1 MFSIRLNE
9 VLCTPR
15 LVILV
20 LLFGGYVS
28 MLSIH
33 LHAWVAYCLPCM
45 GLGDLEQKVL
55 DVWLVTLY
63 VICDGD

>member
-1 MFSIRLNE
+1 MR
-9 VLCTPR
+9 
-15 LVILV
+15 
-20 LLFGGYVS
+20 
-28 MLSIH
+28 SIH

-63 VICDGD
+63 VICDGGQSKVTGLLCFIRVLGC